1 MEPGGYFCPTMTR
14 ITSKFGGSS
23 VADARQFVKIK
34 DILGRDARRR
44 VVVVSAPGK
53 RHSGEAKLTDLL
65 YQCHHA
71 ARKNIP
77 FDEAFALIRDRFLE
91 IERDLNLN
99 AGMAAEMETF
109 HAQIL
114 NGATG
119 DFIASR
125 GEYFS
130 GKLMAAFLGAVF
142 VEPAESIFFDKT
154 GRLDPRSYEVLGERL
169 KDETGTYVM
178 PGFYGSDADGQVK
191 TFSRG
196 GSDISGAIAARA
208 SGSELYENWTDVS
221 GLLMA
226 DPRIVENPHPLD
238 LVSYREIRELSY
250 MGASV
255 FHDEAIAPVREA
267 GIPINIRNTNRPDD
281 AGTMIVSKLP
291 EVTVYDIAG
300 IAGKKNFSLFTVEK
314 AMMNKELGF
323 ARRFLSLFES
333 HGVSIE
339 HCPTSIDSMSVL
351 VASEEI
357 GADASKAE
365 ALREDIERVLQP
377 DKLEV
382 ESELALI
389 AVVGEGMARQVGMSA
404 KVFKALAEANVNVR
418 VINQGASELNII
430 VGVANADYEK
440 AIKALY
446 EEMTRK

>member
-1 MEPGGYFCPTMTR
+1 MTR
-14 ITSKFGGSS
+14 IASKFGGSS
-23 VADARQFVKIK
+23 VADARQFRKIQ
-34 DILGRDARRR
+34 DILSRDSRRR
-44 VVVVSAPGK
+44 VIVVSAPGK

-65 YQCHHA
+65 YQCHHS

-91 IERDLNLN
+91 IEKDLGLD
-99 AGMAAEMETF
+99 AGMAAEMDAF
-109 HAQIL
+109 HKQITD
-114 NGATG
+114 GATG

-130 GKLMAAFLGAVF
+130 GRLMAAFLGATF
-142 VEPAESIFFDKT
+142 VDPVECVSFDRA
-154 GRLDPRSYEVLGERL
+154 GRLDARSYDALGERL
-169 KDETGTYVM
+169 KDEAKTYVI
-178 PGFYGSDADGQVK
+178 PGFYGADAEGKVK

-196 GSDISGAIAARA
+196 GSDITGAIAARA
-208 SGSELYENWTDVS
+208 AKAELYENWTDVS

-238 LVSYREIRELSY
+238 IVSYREIRELSY

-281 AGTMIVSKLP
+281 AGTLIVSKLP
-291 EVTVYDIAG
+291 EVTTYDIAG

-314 AMMNKELGF
+314 AMMNKEIGF
-323 ARRFLSLFES
+323 ARRFLGLFED

-357 GADASKAE
+357 GAETSKAE
-365 ALREDIERVLQP
+365 ALREDIERTLQP
-377 DKLEV
+377 DKLEI
-382 ESELALI
+382 ENDLALI
-389 AVVGEGMARQVGMSA
+389 AVVGEGMTRQVGMAA
-404 KVFKALAEANVNVR
+404 KVFKALAEASVNVR

-446 EEMTRK
+446 AEMTRK

>member
-1 MEPGGYFCPTMTR
+1 MSR

-23 VADARQFVKIK
+23 VADSRQFLKIR
-34 DILGRDARRR
+34 DILDRDPRRS

-77 FDEAFALIRDRFLE
+77 FDEAFELIRDRFLE
-91 IERDLNLN
+91 IEKDLGLN
-99 AGMAAEMETF
+99 AGMAAEMEAF
-109 HAQIL
+109 HKQIVD
-114 NGATG
+114 GADK

-130 GKLMAAFLGAVF
+130 GKLMAVFLGAEF
-142 VEPAESIFFDKT
+142 VEPKDYVFFDKA
-154 GRLDPRSYEVLGERL
+154 GRLDPRSYEILGARL
-169 KDETGTYVM
+169 ADTSKRYVI
-178 PGFYGSDADGQVK
+178 PGFYGADANGNVK

-196 GSDISGAIAARA
+196 GSDISGAVAARA
-208 SGSELYENWTDVS
+208 AKADLYENWTDVS

-255 FHDEAIAPVREA
+255 FHDEAIAPVREV
-267 GIPINIRNTNRPDD
+267 GIPINIRNTNKPED

-291 EVTVYDIAG
+291 EITQYDIAG
-300 IAGKKNFSLFTVEK
+300 IAGKKHFTLFTVEK
-314 AMMNKELGF
+314 AMMNKEVGF
-323 ARRFLSLFES
+323 ARRFLGLFET

-351 VASEEI
+351 ISSEEI
-357 GADASKAE
+357 GDKTEAARED
-365 ALREDIERVLQP
+365 ALRILQP
-377 DKLEV
+377 DKIDV
-382 ESELALI
+382 ENNLALI
-389 AVVGEGMARQVGMSA
+389 AVVGEGMARQVGMAA
-404 KVFKALAEANVNVR
+404 KVFKALAEAKVNVR
-418 VINQGASELNII
+418 IIDQGASELNII
-430 VGVANADYEK
+430 VGVSNAQYET

-446 EEMTRK
+446 AEMTAK

>member
-1 MEPGGYFCPTMTR
+1 MSR

-23 VADARQFVKIK
+23 VADSRQFLKIR
-34 DILGRDARRR
+34 DILAREPRRR

-77 FDEAFALIRDRFLE
+77 FDEAFSLIRDRFLE
-91 IERDLNLN
+91 IEKELGLD
-99 AGMAAEMETF
+99 AGMAAEMAAF

-114 NGATG
+114 NGAPK

-130 GKLMAAFLGAVF
+130 GKLMASFLNATF
-142 VEPAESIFFDKT
+142 VEPAECVFFDRA
-154 GRLDPRSYEVLGERL
+154 GRLDPRSYEALGERL
-169 KDETGTYVM
+169 KDASQVYVI
-178 PGFYGSDADGQVK
+178 PGFYGSDADGHVK

-208 SGSELYENWTDVS
+208 SKSELYENWTDVS

-267 GIPINIRNTNRPDD
+267 GIPINIRNTNRPED

-291 EVTVYDIAG
+291 EVTTYDIAG
-300 IAGKKNFSLFTVEK
+300 IAGKKNFTLFTVEK
-314 AMMNKELGF
+314 AMMNKEVGF
-323 ARRFLSLFES
+323 ARRFLGLFET

-351 VASEEI
+351 ISSEEI
-357 GADASKAE
+357 ADKTEAARE
-365 ALREDIERVLQP
+365 DALRILQP
-377 DKLEV
+377 DKIEV
-382 ESELALI
+382 ENELCLI
-389 AVVGEGMARQVGMSA
+389 AVVGEGMTRQIGMAA
-404 KVFKALAEANVNVR
+404 KVFKALAEAKVNVR
-418 VINQGASELNII
+418 IIDQGASELNII
-430 VGVANADYEK
+430 VGVSNADYEK

-446 EEMTRK
+446 AEMTRK

>member
-1 MEPGGYFCPTMTR
+1 MTR

-23 VADARQFVKIK
+23 VADARQFLKIK

-44 VVVVSAPGK
+44 VIVVSAPGK

-77 FDEAFALIRDRFLE
+77 FDEAFSLIRDRFLE
-91 IERDLNLN
+91 IEKDLSLS
-99 AGMAAEMETF
+99 AGMAAEMDAF

-114 NGATG
+114 DGATK

-130 GKLMAAFLGAVF
+130 GKLMAAFLGATF
-142 VEPAESIFFDKT
+142 VEPAECVFFDKT
-154 GRLDPRSYEVLGERL
+154 GRLDPRSYEALGERL
-169 KDETGTYVM
+169 HDQSKVYVI

-208 SGSELYENWTDVS
+208 AKAELYENWTDVS

-226 DPRIVENPHPLD
+226 DPRIVDNPHPLD

-267 GIPINIRNTNRPDD
+267 GIPINIRNTNKPEDP
-281 AGTMIVSKLP
+281 GTMIVSKLP
-291 EVTVYDIAG
+291 EVTTYDIAG
-300 IAGKKNFSLFTVEK
+300 IAGKKHFTLFTVEK
-314 AMMNKELGF
+314 AMMNKEVGF
-323 ARRFLSLFES
+323 ARRFLGLFET

-351 VASEEI
+351 ISSEEI
-357 GADASKAE
+357 GDKTEAARED
-365 ALREDIERVLQP
+365 ALRILQP
-377 DKLEV
+377 DKIEV
-382 ESELALI
+382 ENNLALI
-389 AVVGEGMARQVGMSA
+389 AVVGEGMARQVGMAA
-404 KVFKALAEANVNVR
+404 KVFKALAEAQVNVR
-418 VINQGASELNII
+418 IIDQGASELNII
-430 VGVANADYEK
+430 VGVSNAQYEA
-440 AIKALY
+440 AIQALY
-446 EEMTRK
+446 AEMTRKS

>member
-1 MEPGGYFCPTMTR
+1 MAR

-23 VADARQFVKIK
+23 VADARQFLKIK

-44 VVVVSAPGK
+44 VIVVSAPGK
-53 RHSGEAKLTDLL
+53 RHTGEAKLTDLL

-77 FDEAFALIRDRFLE
+77 FDEAFSLIRDRFLE
-91 IERDLNLN
+91 IEKDLSLN
-99 AGMAAEMETF
+99 AGIVAEMEAF

-114 NGATG
+114 DGATK

-130 GKLMAAFLGAVF
+130 GKLMAAFLGATF
-142 VEPAESIFFDKT
+142 VEPAECVFFDRA
-154 GRLDPRSYEVLGERL
+154 GRLDPRSYDALGARL
-169 KDETGTYVM
+169 ADETKTYVI
-178 PGFYGSDADGQVK
+178 PGFYGADADGHVK

-196 GSDISGAIAARA
+196 GSDISGAVAARA
-208 SGSELYENWTDVS
+208 AKAELYENWTDVS

-226 DPRIVENPHPLD
+226 DPRIVENPRPLD

-267 GIPINIRNTNRPDD
+267 GIPINIRNTNKPDD
-281 AGTMIVSKLP
+281 AGTLIVSKLP
-291 EVTVYDIAG
+291 EVTLYDIAG
-300 IAGKKNFSLFTVEK
+300 IAGKKNFTLFTAEK
-314 AMMNKELGF
+314 TMMNKEVGF
-323 ARRFLSLFES
+323 ARRFLGLFET

-351 VASEEI
+351 ISSEEI
-357 GADASKAE
+357 GDKTE
-365 ALREDIERVLQP
+365 AVREDVLRILQP
-377 DKLEV
+377 DKVEV
-382 ESELALI
+382 ESDLALI
-389 AVVGEGMARQVGMSA
+389 AVVGEGMARQVGMAA
-404 KVFKALAEANVNVR
+404 KVFKALAEAKVNVR
-418 VINQGASELNII
+418 IIDQGASELNII
-430 VGVANADYEK
+430 VGVSNAQYEA

-446 EEMTRK
+446 AEMTTK

>member
-1 MEPGGYFCPTMTR
+1 MAR

-23 VADARQFVKIK
+23 VADARQFLKIK

-44 VVVVSAPGK
+44 VIVVSAPGK
-53 RHSGEAKLTDLL
+53 RHTGEAKLTDLL

-77 FDEAFALIRDRFLE
+77 FDEAFSLIRDRFLE
-91 IERDLNLN
+91 IEKDLSLN
-99 AGMAAEMETF
+99 AGIVAEMEAF

-114 NGATG
+114 DGATK

-130 GKLMAAFLGAVF
+130 GKLMAAFLGATF
-142 VEPAESIFFDKT
+142 VEPAECVFFDRA
-154 GRLDPRSYEVLGERL
+154 GRLDPRSYDALGARL
-169 KDETGTYVM
+169 ADETKTYVI
-178 PGFYGSDADGQVK
+178 PGFYGADADGHVK

-196 GSDISGAIAARA
+196 GSDISGAVAARA
-208 SGSELYENWTDVS
+208 AKAELYENWTDVS

-226 DPRIVENPHPLD
+226 DPRIVEDPRPLD

-267 GIPINIRNTNRPDD
+267 GIPINIRNTNKPDD
-281 AGTMIVSKLP
+281 AGTLIVSKLP
-291 EVTVYDIAG
+291 EVTLYDIAG
-300 IAGKKNFSLFTVEK
+300 IAGKKNFTLFTAEK
-314 AMMNKELGF
+314 TMMNKEVGF
-323 ARRFLSLFES
+323 ARRFLGLFET

-351 VASEEI
+351 ISSEEI
-357 GADASKAE
+357 GDKTE
-365 ALREDIERVLQP
+365 AVREDVLRILQP
-377 DKLEV
+377 DKVEV
-382 ESELALI
+382 ESDLALI
-389 AVVGEGMARQVGMSA
+389 AVVGEGMARQVGMAA
-404 KVFKALAEANVNVR
+404 KVFKALAEAKVNVR
-418 VINQGASELNII
+418 IIDQGASELNII
-430 VGVANADYEK
+430 VGVSNAQYEA

-446 EEMTRK
+446 AEMTTK